1 MDTKKIILADDHSLF
16 RLGFEELISGCADY
30 ELIKTYSNG
39 KELWNDVESINCDL
53 LVLDINLPEKSGLEI
68 LEKFRNINPKVNIL
82 VLSQFPEEIFAV
94 KSFKLGAKGYLCKEE
109 DYKVILEAIST
120 ILNGDYYIS
129 KNFAKKLAFEF
140 LKIREETTFLSFLKE
155 MDLEIIKCLVHG
167 KSNIEIAKKLGI
179 SAKTVSNRKNS
190 ILKNLNFKNVSELI
204 LWADK
209 NNIK

>member
-16 RLGFEELISGCADY
+16 RLGFEELITGCADY

-94 KSFKLGAKGYLCKEE
+94 KSFQLGAKGYLCKEE
-109 DYKVILEAIST
+109 DYKVILEAISV

-140 LKIREETTFLSFLKE
+140 LKIREETTFPSFLKE
-155 MDLEIIKCLVHG
+155 IDLEIIKCLVHG
-167 KSNIEIAKKLGI
+167 MSNIEIAKKLGI

>member
-109 DYKVILEAIST
+109 DYKVILEAISV